1 MEIEPQHLARQNVTV
16 VLRRSTVGVS
26 LLAAIVFVGL
36 NTIVCQFAVPHRPA
50 DVVMMY
56 LLGVVVVAM
65 RFGYVASLA
74 TAVLSV
80 AAFDFFF
87 TPPYLS
93 FAVTDKGY
101 IVTFAIMLFVA
112 FTISNLMQRIRLSA
126 AHVREREVRTSR
138 LYAMSREVSIARSS
152 EDIVRVAC
160 RHLHETFASDVSIL
174 LPDGAGGLVRAGVA
188 PADARA
194 DAALP
199 APMAAAALALIGEKN
214 GSSDLGSPTRT
225 HGNSSAKLL
234 SGDLGS
240 SLKLPSGDELI
251 GLRASSGV
259 VGVLAI
265 HPIVAELFANP
276 ANRELLS
283 AYASQTALAV
293 ERAQLAENAQRA
305 QLEVQKERLRNAL
318 LSSVS
323 HDLRTPLAV
332 VKGAVTALL
341 EPGGEMAPARRQEY
355 LETISDEA
363 SRLNRLVRNLL
374 NMTSLEAGALTARK
388 EWQPLEEVVGVALNR
403 LEEPLGGRPIRV
415 DIAPDAAIVPFDAT
429 LLEQVLL
436 NLVENATRYTP
447 EGSPIEIRASRVDG
461 GVQVEV
467 ADRGPGI
474 PPGQEEEVFQKFRRA
489 GSRHK
494 GGMGLGLTICRGI
507 ITVHGG
513 RIWCENRPGG
523 GAAFRF
529 VLPREQDVPMLDGL
543 PEAIG
548 EA

>member
-1 MEIEPQHLARQNVTV
+1 MEIEPQYLARQNVTV

-26 LLAAIVFVGL
+26 LLAAIAFVALG
-36 NTIVCQFAVPHRPA
+36 TVVCHFAVPHRPA

-93 FAVTDKGY
+93 FAVADKGY
-101 IVTFAIMLFVA
+101 FVTFAIMLFVA
-112 FTISNLMQRIRLSA
+112 FTISNLMQRIRRSA

-160 RHLHETFASDVSIL
+160 RHLHDTFASDVSIL
-174 LPDGAGGLVRAGVA
+174 LPDGGGGLRRAGMA
-188 PADARA
+188 PPEAKADV
-194 DAALP
+194 P
-199 APMAAAALALIGEKN
+199 PISAPLAEAALALIGGKSLAGDP
-214 GSSDLGSPTRT
+214 GSSF
-225 HGNSSAKLL
+225 
-234 SGDLGS
+234 
-240 SLKLPSGDELI
+240 KLPSGEELI

-259 VGVLAI
+259 VGVLVI
-265 HPIVAELFANP
+265 HPIVTELFANP
-276 ANRELLS
+276 ANRELLD
-283 AYASQTALAV
+283 AYASQTSLAV

-341 EPGGEMAPARRQEY
+341 DPRGEMAPTRRREY

-363 SRLNRLVRNLL
+363 NRLNRLVRNLL

-415 DIAPDAAIVPFDAT
+415 EIAPDAAIVPFDAT

-447 EGSPIEIRASRVDG
+447 EGSPIDIRATRVEG

-467 ADRGPGI
+467 ADRGPGV
-474 PPGQEEEVFQKFRRA
+474 PAGREEEIFQKFRRA
-489 GSRHK
+489 GSPHE

-523 GAAFRF
+523 GATFRF